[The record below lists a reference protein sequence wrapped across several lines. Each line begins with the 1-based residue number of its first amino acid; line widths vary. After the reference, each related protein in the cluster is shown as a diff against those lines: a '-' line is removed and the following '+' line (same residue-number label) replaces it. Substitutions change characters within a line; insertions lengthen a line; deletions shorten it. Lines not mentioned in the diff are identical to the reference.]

1 MTLPDRATALALM
14 HEYTASE
21 SLRKHMLSVEG
32 AMRAYAKKFGEDEE
46 RWGLAGLLHDFD
58 YERFPNEAHSPTEE
72 HPAAGVAILRAH
84 GYPDDILQAILG
96 HAHYTHT
103 PRESRMAKT
112 LFAVDELTGLITA
125 TALVRPS
132 KSVHE
137 VDARSVRKKMKDK
150 AFARGVNRDDVIN
163 GAAELGVD
171 LDEHIAF
178 VIESMQARARDLGLS
193 GA

>member
-1 MTLPDRATALALM
+1 M

-21 SLRKHMLSVEG
+21 SLRKHMLAVEA
-32 AMRAYAKKFGEDEE
+32 AMRAYAKKLGEDEE
-46 RWGLAGLLHDFD
+46 RWGTTGLIHDFD
-58 YERFPNEAHSPTEE
+58 YERFPNNAHSASEE
-72 HPAAGVAILRAH
+72 HPSEGVRILRGK
-84 GYPDDILQAILG
+84 GYPEDVLTAILG
-96 HAHYTHT
+96 HAQYTNT
-103 PRESRMAKT
+103 PRESRMAKA

-178 VIESMQARARDLGLS
+178 VIAAMQGCASELGLA
-193 GA
+193 GP